1 MKTMHRG
8 AILEKIS
15 HALPSRSDPE
25 TVPDISG
32 MEGVPAQ
39 DLQWFKAKIHS
50 TALSAQSPT
59 AKQQPR
65 PQVKPEVKKQKI
77 DTPLDAQ
84 TIQAQLAEF
93 QQKKHKEELQ
103 DLINSGILLP
113 PGLTP
118 EQSLE
123 YFSYRTHAPPGTG
136 PYAAKPITT
145 QSKDGKSDLSAS
157 SSSSSYIPIANPT
170 NPAPSS
176 SSSNV
181 ASKSVFSV
189 SKD

>member
-39 DLQWFKAKIHS
+39 DLQWFKAKIRS

-59 AKQQPR
+59 AKQPR

-103 DLINSGILLP
+103 DLINSGVLLP

-123 YFSYRTHAPPGTG
+123 YFQYRTHPPPGTG
-136 PYAAKPITT
+136 PYAAKPIAT
-145 QSKDGKSDLSAS
+145 QLKDGKSDLSA
-157 SSSSSYIPIANPT
+157 SSSSYIPIANPT

-189 SKD
+189 SKN